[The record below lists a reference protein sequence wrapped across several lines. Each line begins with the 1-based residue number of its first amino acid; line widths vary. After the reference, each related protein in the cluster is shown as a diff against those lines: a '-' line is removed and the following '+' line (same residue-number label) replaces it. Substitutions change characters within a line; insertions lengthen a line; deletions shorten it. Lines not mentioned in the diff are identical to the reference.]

1 MKIKSGFTLREVA
14 GNYIVMNLG
23 GELNFNGMITLNE
36 TGAFIWRAIEQN
48 KNAEETAKMLS
59 EEYEIDF
66 QTALRDTESIINKM
80 LGAGIIE

>member
-48 KNAEETAKMLS
+48 KNAEETAKMIS

-80 LGAGIIE
+80 LEAGIIE

>member
-48 KNAEETAKMLS
+48 KNAEETAKMIS

-66 QTALRDTESIINKM
+66 QTALRDTESIIDKM
-80 LGAGIIE
+80 LEAGIIE